1 VNPGDDLFARL
12 ELIHEALTA
21 TADSVAAG
29 RAPGDETERDRCR
42 RVAELLAG
50 QGRRVVD
57 LLAKP
62 PGGWAVVITRFLDG
76 TVSPVLASDAEAR
89 VVAEQDRI
97 LAEAGDREQ
106 GEEP

>member
-1 VNPGDDLFARL
+1 MRPGDDLFARL

-21 TADSVAAG
+21 TAEAVAAG
-29 RAPGDETERDRCR
+29 RAPVDGTERDRCR

-57 LLAKP
+57 LLGRP
-62 PGGWAVVITRFLDG
+62 PLVGL
-76 TVSPVLASDAEAR
+76 EAR

-97 LAEAGDREQ
+97 LAEARDREQ